1 MKEKIEKKEQILETA
16 AKLFLEK
23 SIFEVDMKELA
34 RMSGCGRST
43 LYRYFPNK
51 AEIVFAL
58 MMRDGRFY
66 EKIEPV
72 GMQFAD
78 GYAELEWKLRS
89 VLDMILSTPDY
100 IDLMCAYDAYFRQEY
115 PQGPNYEAYMRY
127 ISKNELA
134 KSTQAAIERGL
145 ADGSIRYA
153 GDTMLLADSML
164 HALYGFAQRVLP
176 REKFYR
182 NEYGYARQ
190 MLQVQLELFLQA
202 LKNK

>member
-23 SIFEVDMKELA
+23 SIFEVDMKEIA
-34 RMSGCGRST
+34 RLSGCGRST

-66 EKIEPV
+66 EAI
-72 GMQFAD
+72 GTGRLQFAD

-89 VLDMILSTPDY
+89 VLDMILGTPDY

-115 PQGPNYEAYMRY
+115 PQGPNYEAYMKY
-127 ISKNELA
+127 LA
-134 KSTQAAIERGL
+134 QNGLGACVRAAIERGL

-153 GDTMLLADSML
+153 GDTKLLADSML
-164 HALYGFAQRVLP
+164 HALFGFAQRVLP
-176 REKFYR
+176 REKFYL
-182 NEYGYARQ
+182 NEYGHARQ